1 MTLISHQVLYF
12 HYRLKV
18 YFFSSLMDFG
28 KYWLHLTYKIRRIDI
43 ESMLILPRWAE
54 NKYGALLDV
63 ILMGQKS
70 VLRTLFDITWWARN
84 WRYVNVLVVISMSE
98 KSTIY
103 IILTSLCFR
112 GFERQEL
119 VVVLVTHFDNLL
131 VC

>member
-70 VLRTLFDITWWARN
+70 VLRTLFDIT
-84 WRYVNVLVVISMSE
+84 
-98 KSTIY
+98 
-103 IILTSLCFR
+103 
-112 GFERQEL
+112 
-119 VVVLVTHFDNLL
+119 
-131 VC
+131 